1 MLTLILEYSGSRL
14 PFFVTIVRDPD
25 GLSSAGLSRLF
36 PSRWIGLVRFDFD
49 LFEDV
54 THIEQI
60 SNPYFGRLVCKHESV
75 EKSESVPRV
84 TKAVLIGARSEVM
97 ELKTCWE

>member
-1 MLTLILEYSGSRL
+1 LAVGS
-14 PFFVTIVRDPD
+14 FSVTSDRPCAVR
-25 GLSSAGLSRLF
+25 
-36 PSRWIGLVRFDFD
+36 FD

-60 SNPYFGRLVCKHESV
+60 SNPYFGRLVCRHESV

-84 TKAVLIGARSEVM
+84 TKAVLIGARSEV
-97 ELKTCWE
+97 EESKTCWE

>member
-1 MLTLILEYSGSRL
+1 M
-14 PFFVTIVRDPD
+14 PFFVTFVRDPD
-25 GLSSAGLSRLF
+25 GLSSAVLLRLF
-36 PSRWIGLVRFDFD
+36 PSHRIGLVQFEFD

-60 SNPYFGRLVCKHESV
+60 SNPYFGRRCQRKHESA

-84 TKAVLIGARSEVM
+84 TKAVLIGARSEVK
-97 ELKTCWE
+97 E

>member
-1 MLTLILEYSGSRL
+1 M
-14 PFFVTIVRDPD
+14 
-25 GLSSAGLSRLF
+25 
-36 PSRWIGLVRFDFD
+36 RFEFD

-84 TKAVLIGARSEVM
+84 TKAVLIGALRGKGAENNRGGSNCSLVAWI
-97 ELKTCWE
+97 LGLSRFHRRHSRAPSNRYRDAPRTFRQG